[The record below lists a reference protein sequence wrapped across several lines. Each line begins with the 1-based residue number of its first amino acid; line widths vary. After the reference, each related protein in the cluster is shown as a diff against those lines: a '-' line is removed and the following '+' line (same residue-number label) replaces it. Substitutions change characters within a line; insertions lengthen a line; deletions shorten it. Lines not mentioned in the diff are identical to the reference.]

1 MSRGHR
7 KLTDEQ
13 IVEILLTTTSD
24 SLASRLY
31 GVSRQAVNNIRTGKS
46 FSEIRPDIPRRKI
59 QVKVKQLEVSCLK
72 CAYWDQDR
80 CSFGF
85 PDPAS
90 EGVQAAEDCAMY
102 QL

>member
-7 KLTDEQ
+7 KLTDQQ

-31 GVSRQAVNNIRTGKS
+31 GVSRQAINNIRTGKS

-59 QVKVKQLEVSCLK
+59 QVKVKLLEVSCLK
-72 CAYWDQDR
+72 CAHWDQDK

-90 EGVQAAEDCAMY
+90 EGVQAAEDCAMF

>member
-7 KLTDEQ
+7 KLTDQQ

-72 CAYWDQDR
+72 CAHWDQDK

>member
-7 KLTDEQ
+7 KLTDQQ

-24 SLASRLY
+24 TLTSKLY

-72 CAYWDQDR
+72 CAHWDQDE

>member
-24 SLASRLY
+24 SLTSRLY

-72 CAYWDQDR
+72 CAHWDQDK

>member
-13 IVEILLTTTSD
+13 IIEILLTTTSD

-46 FSEIRPDIPRRKI
+46 FREIRPDIPRRKL
-59 QVKVKQLEVSCLK
+59 QVKTKDLNISCLK
-72 CAYWDQDR
+72 CSHWDQER

-85 PDPAS
+85 PDPVS

>member
-13 IVEILLTTTSD
+13 IIEILLTTTSD
-24 SLASRLY
+24 TLTSKLY

-46 FSEIRPDIPRRKI
+46 FSEIRPDIPRRQI
-59 QVKVKQLEVSCLK
+59 QVKVKQLEASCLK
-72 CAYWDQDR
+72 CVHWDQDR

-90 EGVQAAEDCAMY
+90 EGVQAAEDCVMY